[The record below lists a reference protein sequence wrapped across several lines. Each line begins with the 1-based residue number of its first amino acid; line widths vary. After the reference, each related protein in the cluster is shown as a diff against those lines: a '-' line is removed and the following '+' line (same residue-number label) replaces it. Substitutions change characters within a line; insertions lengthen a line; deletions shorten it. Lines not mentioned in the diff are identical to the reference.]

1 MRSAYTVLGI
11 PGNSSADD
19 IDEAFSKAQAHYS
32 AEKLAAEPSAGDKF
46 AEIQA
51 AYKVLRDPESRAAHD
66 RKLSGQAIPASQ
78 RRAAPTVVVTE
89 EKPWYT
95 RPLVV
100 LSLAVLLVAGAG
112 FYINS
117 KNVAAAKA
125 IAERE
130 LQEKKVAEAALKL
143 ETERIAQEA
152 AEREQRARREE
163 QQDRQFRQ
171 EGNRAIAVARTI
183 ETHNRYVEVQ
193 NDRNQQMDQRRE
205 EAERRSR
212 EQMATRDAQ
221 QRAQADKNRLREL
234 CYQNYRRY
242 DC

>member
-1 MRSAYTVLGI
+1 MKSAYTVLGI
-11 PGNSSADD
+11 PGNSSAGD
-19 IDEAFSKAQAHYS
+19 IEEAFSKAQAHYS
-32 AEKLAAEPSAGDKF
+32 PARLASEPAAGDRF
-46 AEIQA
+46 VEIQS
-51 AYKVLRDPESRAAHD
+51 AYKILRDPESRAAHD

-78 RRAAPTVVVTE
+78 RRAAPTVMVTE

-100 LSLAVLLVAGAG
+100 LSLAVALVAGAG

-117 KNVAAAKA
+117 KNIAAAKA

-212 EQMATRDAQ
+212 EQTAAREAQ
-221 QRAQADKNRLREL
+221 QRVQADKARVREL